1 MKKTKIYLFTAIGM
15 TAATL
20 IVGAAALLTGCSHDN
35 PTVAPAGWGRI
46 GEPFDSLSRKLELA
60 LIGDAGADSIA
71 RLAGHFADAAK
82 RDIAKKEARRR
93 AHYWL
98 GRAAARQGDSAR
110 SARELEAA
118 LAGPDDSE
126 GEYLRHRIAWLREE
140 MEDYTRPEWYRHLRE
155 DADYY
160 SRRHDAIMLY
170 DRYIALINLMRDV
183 GYRARAIGYL
193 ASADSCAAEIRSHMP
208 FPGSVINNACVLHD
222 LGKKDEAADIFSR
235 LRENPAAMSDPD
247 IGALVYYNLYAL
259 RNDTAALRLA
269 YDNLSAD
276 PGNLSLMP
284 LVAAQRAR
292 LALDCGDTAGAAGY
306 AAVAAEGADA
316 EFAKQEA
323 DRRRRSLVMIIF
335 GAVIA
340 VAGGAAGIARLRRAD
355 RMRREAEHRQMALQ
369 IAGDR
374 RQEVMAEA
382 IGTLESISNEGAID
396 AVESRR
402 LLRLLREGESKGIA
416 SATFNELISQIRPE
430 FISRLRRH
438 APALSDAAVR
448 LACYTAIGLDTKEIA
463 EAMNVR
469 PESVKQAR
477 WRLRRQLALPAGTDL
492 ADFLRGLM

>member
-15 TAATL
+15 TAATM

-71 RLAGHFADAAK
+71 RLAGRFADAAK
-82 RDIAKKEARRR
+82 HDIAKKEARRR

-110 SARELEAA
+110 STRELEAA

-126 GEYLRHRIAWLREE
+126 GEYLRRRITWLREE

-170 DRYIALINLMRDV
+170 DRYIALMNLMRDV

-193 ASADSCAAEIRSHMP
+193 ASADSCAAEIRSHLP

-235 LRENPAAMSDPD
+235 LREDPAAMSDPD
-247 IGALVYYNLYAL
+247 IGTLVYYNLYAL

-306 AAVAAEGADA
+306 AAVAAEGADELGQSDHRLMALRTVAEVRAACGDSDGAAGAYRRYAEAADSVLSAMRDNEVVNLEVMSQIEAADA
-316 EFAKQEA
+316 EFAKQYN
-323 DRRRRSLVMIIF
+323 RP
-335 GAVIA
+335 
-340 VAGGAAGIARLRRAD
+340 
-355 RMRREAEHRQMALQ
+355 RQQ
-369 IAGDR
+369 
-374 RQEVMAEA
+374 V
-382 IGTLESISNEGAID
+382 
-396 AVESRR
+396 
-402 LLRLLREGESKGIA
+402 
-416 SATFNELISQIRPE
+416 
-430 FISRLRRH
+430 
-438 APALSDAAVR
+438 
-448 LACYTAIGLDTKEIA
+448 
-463 EAMNVR
+463 
-469 PESVKQAR
+469 
-477 WRLRRQLALPAGTDL
+477 
-492 ADFLRGLM
+492 